1 MFKYYEV
8 CNNDLK
14 ECPYAISRVLPI
26 NWTVGMVGILA
37 GTVED
42 ALIVLVVFSV
52 ILISSTK
59 L

>member
-14 ECPYAISRVLPI
+14 ECPSAISRVLPI

-52 ILISSTK
+52 ILLSSRK